1 VKNRLSRVLAAI
13 SMLTLSLV
21 TTLSLAPTASAQTPS
36 VTPGGEMKPVVMLT
50 VNSYDELKQDIN
62 FLGSLAGQPELAST
76 FEPFILGF
84 TQGLDK
90 AKPLGVLVQSDGMQF
105 GGAVCLPVQNLK
117 TFLANLQAFGVTSTE
132 LDNGLQQI
140 SANGQNLFGKEAAGW
155 TFLSMMPQMLENLP
169 ADPAATFATLTDEY
183 DLGIRASVQNIPEAY
198 RQMAVD
204 QMRKG
209 MEAGMK
215 KMPDEEEDEFQARQ
229 ALATAQVQNL
239 ERMIKEVDEFTF
251 GMAVDRKEQ
260 KSFFDIVYTAVAGT
274 QLAEQLKTLGN
285 PTTNYAGF
293 FQPDATGMMMASSKI
308 NDADKDQTKQMFD
321 AFRKQIE
328 SHIDKDSGLPTE
340 EAKTIAKSAGNDI
353 MDALLATID
362 AGKMDLGAVLNLT
375 PEKFT
380 LVAGGFIGD
389 PAKLESG
396 LKKLAEM
403 HKENPEMPPVKW
415 NAETHSGVTFHTVS
429 VPTPA
434 NEKESLALFGETI
447 DFALGVSKDSFYF
460 AMGRDCLAAAK
471 KVIDDSAASPG
482 KEVAPVEMTV
492 SVGQILTT
500 VAAFEKEDQVLQS
513 VVEALKTEAVGR
525 DHVRIVAQAIEN
537 GLRTR
542 FEIEEGV
549 MRAIGVATMAQQMQ
563 AMGVQEQPAGAAQ

>member
-1 VKNRLSRVLAAI
+1 VKNRISRLLAVV
-13 SMLTLSLV
+13 STLTLALV
-21 TTLSLAPTASAQTPS
+21 TTLTSAPLASAQT
-36 VTPGGEMKPVVMLT
+36 GEMKPVVMVT
-50 VNSYDELKQDIN
+50 VNNYDELKQDIN
-62 FLGSLAGQPELAST
+62 FLGSLAGQPELASS

-105 GGAVCLPVQNLK
+105 GGAICLPITNLK

-140 SANGQNLFGKEAAGW
+140 SANGQNLFGKETAGW

-198 RQMAVD
+198 RQMAID
-204 QMRKG
+204 QMNKG

-239 ERMIKEVDEFTF
+239 QRMIKEIDQFTF
-251 GMAVDRKEQ
+251 GMAIDRQEQ

-285 PTTNYAGF
+285 TTTNYAGF
-293 FQPDATGMMMASSKI
+293 FQPEATGMMMVASKI
-308 NDADKDQTKQMFD
+308 NDADKAQTKQMFD
-321 AFRKQIE
+321 AMRKQAE
-328 SHIDKDSGLPTE
+328 SHIDNDSDLPNDE
-340 EAKTIAKSAGNDI
+340 VKAAVKSAVNDL
-353 MDALLATID
+353 MDALIATID
-362 AGKMDLGAVLNLT
+362 AGKMDMGAVVNLSPNALT
-375 PEKFT
+375 V
-380 LVAGGFIGD
+380 VAGGFVGD
-389 PAKLESG
+389 PSKLESG
-396 LKKLAEM
+396 LKKLAES
-403 HKENPEMPPVKW
+403 HPEKKSELPPVKW
-415 NAETHSGVTFHTVS
+415 NAETYKDVAFHTMS

-434 NEKESLALFGETI
+434 DEKESLALFGEQI
-447 DFALGVSKDSFYF
+447 DFALGIGKESFYF

-500 VAAFEKEDQVLQS
+500 VAAFEKDDQILQS
-513 VVEALKTEAVGR
+513 VVETLKTEAVGR
-525 DHVRIVAQAIEN
+525 DHVRIVAQGIEN

-542 FEIEEGV
+542 FEVEEGV
-549 MRAIGVATMAQQMQ
+549 MRAIGVAIMAKQMEAMGAQQ
-563 AMGVQEQPAGAAQ
+563 QPAGAAQ